1 MGKSTYIK
9 DKTQGFEL
17 VDLFLSGELTD
28 ESLAMRLDDASKQ
41 ARDKNKLAINIK
53 LDFIEDFSV
62 RSQMVDYV
70 LFCISI
76 VNRYYSDKGCRDLRS
91 NIKLIFFEIGNTFST
106 ELLLE
111 LDTLRIFNT
120 FDSQVVKGH
129 YFKVVMPAFQLNSTF
144 YDANIKSDQ
153 QVVGLFL
160 QLVDS
165 NCIQDSTV
173 SSIT

>member
-9 DKTQGFEL
+9 EQTKDYEL

-28 ESLAMRLDDASKQ
+28 ESLSMRLDDASKQ
-41 ARDKNKLAINIK
+41 ARGKSKLAINIK

-62 RSQMVDYV
+62 RCKLVDHY

-76 VNRYYSDKGCRDLRS
+76 VNRYYSERGCRDLRS
-91 NIKLIFFEIGNTFST
+91 NIKLIFFEIGNTFAT

-111 LDTLRIFNT
+111 LDTLRIFNS

-129 YFKVVMPAFQLNSTF
+129 SFKAVMPPFRLDKTF
-144 YDANIKSDQ
+144 YSA
-153 QVVGLFL
+153 
-160 QLVDS
+160 
-165 NCIQDSTV
+165 
-173 SSIT
+173 